1 LMEEHQPVWLDLAGS
16 NQVSLFGFQY
26 GVGVEPVHVN
36 VDRMVVNF
44 RQGLV
49 DLESIWTQM
58 LTPDTMAGLLALKD
72 CSLQS
77 FNIPDDLWTH
87 VIYDAAVASQ
97 RQVLPK
103 EHLLRALT
111 ALYLGRTA
119 SFVLETQALTSME
132 AEDRIEALCQSFE
145 RYKPY
150 LVQRWQEPTAGA

>member
-1 LMEEHQPVWLDLAGS
+1 
-16 NQVSLFGFQY
+16 
-26 GVGVEPVHVN
+26 
-36 VDRMVVNF
+36 
-44 RQGLV
+44 
-49 DLESIWTQM
+49 
-58 LTPDTMAGLLALKD
+58 MAGLLALKD